1 MKPMT
6 ISKLLMGTAVLAAV
20 AFTSVAD
27 ATSPDPSLDISRLS
41 GEDLLVNLDLETE
54 ADANLEHEIGEAD
67 KWGYFSRRRR
77 APPAKQC
84 YLKKTNGK
92 DSGTKSKMKQRLD
105 ERRKGCVGYFTS
117 AKPNAKSKRGCNIF
131 GVVDSG
137 FLGVNFR
144 VTKKRCF
151 KYCKS
156 ENPKIPDEN
165 ACKDGCNYMRCHDKK
180 QRDRGCKYSNPAW
193 TNGALN
199 MPTECKSGEEEEANA
214 EVSERWGKRRR
225 RWFAKLVGTPS
236 PTWPKQGKNIKH
248 ISLSKKKRKYGQQED
263 EANLDLE
270 EDAVCAIKACPPKCS
285 LQNIKVGEEE
295 NVDQDV
301 EADLQTMQ
309 KFGFVKKAVKAVVQW
324 IKKKV
329 CIPDAACISANQKC
343 QATLDKLH
351 ASLKQLTSALAAAAA
366 KASAAK
372 GSSAAAAALAAQLD
386 KQTAALKEVLKA
398 DTEAMEAAETE
409 MTALKGQA
417 DQASADAK
425 TANAALA
432 AAVAKHAA
440 LVKVHQKSKQAALD
454 AAAKAAGANSS
465 AAKAAAAYKAA
476 VAAHTDTAGKKA
488 KVAAQLGM

>member
-1 MKPMT
+1 MKLICKFKRVHGCRGLEELEWSNT
-6 ISKLLMGTAVLAAV
+6 ESLKKAIRAAKARKAAKAKKAKKEEAEEFLLDDTWGKAVDALKNMKKNA
-20 AFTSVAD
+20 TKPKNGWLPKSVGKAIK
-27 ATSPDPSLDISRLS
+27 AK
-41 GEDLLVNLDLETE
+41 ETE
-54 ADANLEHEIGEAD
+54 
-67 KWGYFSRRRR
+67 K
-77 APPAKQC
+77 AK
-84 YLKKTNGK
+84 KK
-92 DSGTKSKMKQRLD
+92 
-105 ERRKGCVGYFTS
+105 
-117 AKPNAKSKRGCNIF
+117 
-131 GVVDSG
+131 
-137 FLGVNFR
+137 
-144 VTKKRCF
+144 KKF
-151 KYCKS
+151 
-156 ENPKIPDEN
+156 N
-165 ACKDGCNYMRCHDKK
+165 
-180 QRDRGCKYSNPAW
+180 
-193 TNGALN
+193 
-199 MPTECKSGEEEEANA
+199 
-214 EVSERWGKRRR
+214 WGKRRKAAAPAPAPAPAPKVVL
-225 RWFAKLVGTPS
+225 AKPMPKPMIIGGPGTYPTKGKKGCTRAQCKAPS
-236 PTWPKQGKNIKH
+236 GNCFTVDNKKYFRDSKNKSLCTKKRPKEDDDFVDELDLDDTWGTAVKALKNMKKNATKPKNGW
-248 ISLSKKKRKYGQQED
+248 LSKSVKKAIKAKQAKRAKKEL
-263 EANLDLE
+263 NLDVS

-329 CIPDAACISANQKC
+329 CVPDAACISANQKC

-351 ASLKQLTSALAAAAA
+351 ASLNKLTSALAAAAA

-425 TANAALA
+425 TANGALA

-476 VAAHTDTAGKKA
+476 VAAHTDTAGQKA